1 MPTHNNEA
9 DDTVGGSAS
18 LNPRQAAALMDQ
30 SRRDAQRQLDAHPPV
45 VMIVLAA
52 AVLVAYGALWLSTRG
67 QHPYSGP
74 SGGVIALTYAIVVV
88 TAVVAA
94 RIYRTATE
102 GVSGES
108 ISRQRIEGVAML
120 GSVLGSPAIQGAM
133 YHEHA
138 SHAIVYGVIPAA
150 GPLII
155 IGTTLLGIAAAKFD
169 RPQFGAALALVVAG
183 MVALFVGPS
192 GAWLAAGAGVFVAV
206 AGFSIARAKLRRG
219 KEVAWVPTTSTQ

>member
-1 MPTHNNEA
+1 MPTHDNEA
-9 DDTVGGSAS
+9 DDTADGGAS
-18 LNPRQAAALMDQ
+18 LNPHQAAALMDQ
-30 SRRDAQRQLDAHPPV
+30 SRRDAQHQLDVHPPV
-45 VMIVLAA
+45 IMIAMGA

-74 SGGVIALTYAIVVV
+74 NGGVIALTYTIVVV

-94 RIYRTATE
+94 RIYRTATK

-120 GSVLGSPAIQGAM
+120 ASVLGSPAIQGAM
-133 YHEHA
+133 YHQHA

-150 GPLII
+150 GPLIV

-169 RPQFGAALALVVAG
+169 RPQFGAAFALVTAG
-183 MVALFVGPS
+183 MVALFLGPS
-192 GAWLAAGAGVFVAV
+192 RAWLAAGAGVFVAV
-206 AGFSIARAKLRRG
+206 AGFSIARAILRHG
-219 KEVAWVPTTSTQ
+219 KDVAWVPTTSTQ